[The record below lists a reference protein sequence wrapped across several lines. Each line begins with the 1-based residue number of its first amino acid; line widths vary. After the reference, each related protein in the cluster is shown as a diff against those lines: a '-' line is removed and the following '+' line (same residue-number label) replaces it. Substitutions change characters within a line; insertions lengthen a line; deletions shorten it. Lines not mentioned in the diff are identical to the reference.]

1 MYRPPTAPNMLPMT
15 NHSSSTNRVIADMTM
30 SVDGFIADPQDNI
43 EPLVSWYFAGD
54 TEVAPGVPF
63 RVAAASADLLR
74 TAMGNLGAI
83 VGGRRYFDLANGWG
97 GAHPTGA
104 PVFIVTHSVPA
115 GWENAAPSITFVT
128 EGGIEAAL
136 EQAKAA
142 AGDKDV
148 AIATPG
154 TIRQCLELG
163 ALDELSINVAPI
175 MLGSGQ
181 RFFPGDD
188 LPTIRLE
195 DPEVTVGVGVTHLRY
210 RLADRGAVEAAA
222 VPSGPA
228 SA

>member
-1 MYRPPTAPNMLPMT
+1 
-15 NHSSSTNRVIADMTM
+15 VIADMSM

-43 EPLVSWYFAGD
+43 EQLVGWYFTGD
-54 TEVAPGVPF
+54 TEVAPGLPF
-63 RVAAASADLLR
+63 RVSAGSADLLR
-74 TAMGNLGAI
+74 TAMADLGAI

-97 GAHPTGA
+97 GAHPTGV
-104 PVFIVTHSVPA
+104 PVFIVTHSVPD
-115 GWENAAPSITFVT
+115 GWESSAPSITFVT

-154 TIRQCLELG
+154 TVRQCLELG

-175 MLGSGQ
+175 MLGRGQ

-188 LPTIRLE
+188 FGTIELE
-195 DPEVTVGVGVTHLRY
+195 DPDVVVGSGVTHLRY
-210 RLADRGAVEAAA
+210 RLAHRDAETTTLPQA
-222 VPSGPA
+222 PA
-228 SA
+228 TA

>member
-1 MYRPPTAPNMLPMT
+1 MYRVAAAPNMLPMT
-15 NHSSSTNRVIADMTM
+15 NHTASATRVIADMSM

-43 EPLVSWYFAGD
+43 EPLVGWYFAGD
-54 TEVAPGVPF
+54 TEVAPGLPF
-63 RVAAASADLLR
+63 RVAAGSAELLR
-74 TAMGNLGAI
+74 SAMSNLGAI

-104 PVFIVTHSVPA
+104 PVFIVTHTVPE

-142 AGDKDV
+142 AGGKDV

-154 TIRQCLELG
+154 TIRQVLELG
-163 ALDELSINVAPI
+163 ALDELSINITPI
-175 MLGSGQ
+175 LLGSGR

-188 LPTIRLE
+188 LATIGLE
-195 DPEVTVGVGVTHLRY
+195 DPEVVAGTGVTHLRY
-210 RLADRGAVEAAA
+210 RLA
-222 VPSGPA
+222 
-228 SA
+228 

>member
-1 MYRPPTAPNMLPMT
+1 MLPMT
-15 NHSSSTNRVIADMTM
+15 NHTSSTNRVIADMSM

-43 EPLVSWYFAGD
+43 EPLVGWYFAGD
-54 TEVAPGVPF
+54 TEVAPGLPF
-63 RVAAASADLLR
+63 RVSAASADVLR

-104 PVFIVTHSVPA
+104 PVFIVTHSVPE
-115 GWENAAPSITFVT
+115 GWENAAPSINFVT

-142 AGDKDV
+142 AGAKDV

-154 TIRQCLELG
+154 TVRQCLELG

-175 MLGSGQ
+175 VLGRGQ
-181 RFFPGDD
+181 RFFPGDG
-188 LPTIRLE
+188 LETIALE
-195 DPEVTVGVGVTHLRY
+195 DPKVVAGTGVTHLRY
-210 RLADRGAVEAAA
+210 RIADREAETTT
-222 VPSGPA
+222 PSRMPA
-228 SA
+228 TD